1 MYPNLDVKAVF
12 FSATIPGFMIR
23 KCGLN
28 CSVVP
33 QTKFFS
39 LTVVLNFLNSFGK
52 KNYNRGSS
60 CGPVEIRYH
69 IFKFSSSSILL
80 IADSQACHL
89 DFRNFKILSLPGAKF
104 HHKPPFI
111 PPTRKYEL
119 IALFIGGNDL
129 YDGFVPTNETPE
141 KVPSGILTVADSLY
155 SLQ

>member
-1 MYPNLDVKAVF
+1 M
-12 FSATIPGFMIR
+12 
-23 KCGLN
+23 
-28 CSVVP
+28 
-33 QTKFFS
+33 
-39 LTVVLNFLNSFGK
+39 
-52 KNYNRGSS
+52 
-60 CGPVEIRYH
+60 RYH

-129 YDGFVPTNETPE
+129 CDGFVPTNKTPE

-155 SLQ
+155 SVCNSVLVLLFGQHFPAKGFVEVYSMTNSIVTLWSTICGVRGLENNVGPTELSRSAYTAEANFPK